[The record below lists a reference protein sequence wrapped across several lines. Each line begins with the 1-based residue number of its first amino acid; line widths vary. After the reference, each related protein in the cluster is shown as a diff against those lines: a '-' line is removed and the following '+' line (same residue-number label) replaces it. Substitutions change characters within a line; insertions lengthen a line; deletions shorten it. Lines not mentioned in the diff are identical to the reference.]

1 MFCLF
6 QGRSDLR
13 VQGVPAQ
20 GPGQEKLLRKF
31 AGPPWLDGLAKGL
44 ITQHIEIEHLSRFHQ
59 CYRFLV
65 LVTSQN
71 TFPGVS
77 PATVYREKS
86 PFFGR
91 DFSLRSAEF
100 CWKINARPLLKKH
113 SICSVMTGS
122 RHLCLLKCRIR
133 TDCDVAFGKKTSCR
147 FGMG

>member
-1 MFCLF
+1 MAHDQGVGTFCLF

-31 AGPPWLDGLAKGL
+31 AGPSWFDGLAKGL
-44 ITQHIEIEHLSRFHQ
+44 IMQNIEIERSFRCHHR
-59 CYRFLV
+59 YRV
-65 LVTSQN
+65 LILIASEN

-91 DFSLRSAEF
+91 DFSFRPAGF
-100 CWKINARPLLKKH
+100 C
-113 SICSVMTGS
+113 
-122 RHLCLLKCRIR
+122 
-133 TDCDVAFGKKTSCR
+133 
-147 FGMG
+147 